1 MAALLLIAALAA
13 QPCAAQGTETPTASA
28 SLARDAPAECLPAR
42 PNWRSIATEADRRRL
57 RDWRDAWVEALAQA
71 RAEGHEAAIAAE
83 GAVLDPDLELDDP
96 ALPAGNYL
104 CRTVKLG
111 SREPGRVPSFS
122 AETAVPCRI
131 GAVDTRQ
138 TFAQL
143 AGLQRRIGRLYP
155 DNDLR
160 LVFLGTLQLSD
171 EARAYQYGVD
181 ADRDVI
187 GLVQRIGERR
197 WRLVLPRPAHE
208 SLLDVIELT
217 PR

>member
-1 MAALLLIAALAA
+1 MAALLLAAALAT
-13 QPCAAQGTETPTASA
+13 QPCTAQAEAAPAPP
-28 SLARDAPAECLPAR
+28 LARDAPAACLPGR
-42 PNWRSIATEADRRRL
+42 PNWRRIATEADRRRL

-71 RAEGHEAAIAAE
+71 RGEGHDAAIAAL
-83 GAVLDPDLELDDP
+83 GPLLDPDLAVDDP
-96 ALPAGNYL
+96 TLPPGDYL

-111 SREPGRVPSFS
+111 SREPGLVPSFS
-122 AETAVPCRI
+122 AEPPARCRI
-131 GAVDTRQ
+131 GAIDARM
-138 TFAQL
+138 TFARL
-143 AGLQRRIGRLYP
+143 DGEQRPIGRLYP

-160 LVFLGTLQLSD
+160 LVFLGTLQLTD

-181 ADRDVI
+181 PDRDMV

-197 WRLVLPRPAHE
+197 WRLVVPRPAHE